1 MVDIFWTDSAQARER
16 LAGTV
21 VMYDNLPV
29 HILDIEEGNNFDDN
43 VPRANISF
51 CGDKE
56 GKTSRKRLDSP
67 KFNKFRSLPELGWVN
82 SPKIGAILLTRKATR
97 TRLHGLNSSNVKAV
111 FFYNAP
117 EYVITPYERGWDAT
131 YNTSLFVDMCN
142 NVYPILDDI
151 LLNVQEDSALAFSR
165 KFAVYRDTLGLRWLY
180 RETERIGIFTNS
192 NSLNLL
198 EKFKFYR
205 EEIMNEPKFTLDNIQ
220 EY

>member
-1 MVDIFWTDSAQARER
+1 MADIFWTDSEQARER

-29 HILDIEEGNNFDDN
+29 YVYDIENGDNFDDG
-43 VPRANISF
+43 VPRANIQF
-51 CGDKE
+51 CASKE
-56 GKTSRKRLDSP
+56 EKRQRKRLDSP

-82 SPKIGAILLTRKATR
+82 STKYGAILLARKAAR
-97 TRLHGLNSSNVKAV
+97 TRLHGLCQTNVKGM

-117 EYVITPYERGWDAT
+117 EYQIIPYERAWEYL
-131 YNTSLFVDMCN
+131 YNTQSFVDMCS
-142 NVYPILDDI
+142 NVYPALADV
-151 LLNVQEDSALAFSR
+151 LLNVQENSALGFSS

-205 EEIMNEPKFTLDNIQ
+205 EEIMAEPKFTLDNIQ